1 MALPRY
7 WKVKTWKPVERPLVL
22 MAVDK
27 EGWALVLL
35 MTGLFMSIV
44 GGVMMPDP
52 PMGRADAAR
61 ATIAAATAVVPL
73 ATAESELR
81 ALERAAATAA
91 AAVNGGG
98 E

>member
-1 MALPRY
+1 MP
-7 WKVKTWKPVERPLVL
+7 WQFWL
-22 MAVDK
+22 MLLGVVVMIVGAGAGAADK